1 MEMNIPDLIQSID
14 MSREEMK
21 GLVKSTDPKLEI
33 YPGWTFKEI
42 LINITS
48 WEIVIH
54 KAILA
59 FKAGDPPYFLRE
71 QDFDLFNQAEV
82 EKRSGWGLEKVIRE
96 WEEERENLKKTIQKL
111 KETDLLIEMVLP
123 WGSDRPVYELIEI
136 IEEHEFEHMEDIK
149 KATK

>member
-21 GLVKSTDPKLEI
+21 DLVKSTDPKLEI
-33 YPGWTFKEI
+33 YPGWTIKEI

-48 WEIVIH
+48 WEIVIQ

-71 QDFDLFNQAEV
+71 TFWM
-82 EKRSGWGLEKVIRE
+82 GIR
-96 WEEERENLKKTIQKL
+96 KG
-111 KETDLLIEMVLP
+111 D
-123 WGSDRPVYELIEI
+123 S
-136 IEEHEFEHMEDIK
+136 
-149 KATK
+149 